1 MGNIILGA
9 GHYLPAKVLT
19 NQFFVDKNPF
29 YEWTPQGYDLEN
41 PVETTDEWIQQ
52 MMGIKERRWVAP
64 GEDVHHMAKNAL
76 TMALENA
83 KLTPNDLEAVI
94 VATVTQEN
102 PRQFPSVAC
111 QVQEMIGANNVGY
124 AFDVGAACAGYTTAM
139 AIADALMGKYQL
151 GPVAVVGVERL
162 SKMVD
167 YKDKNSPLFG
177 DGAGAVILQREEDP
191 HRGIMWAK
199 GKSNPHEG
207 RKDWIYR
214 DDQGKL
220 RMPCGNQVLKE
231 ATRELTEIC
240 REGLST
246 LRTPSG
252 GKWDDEGLLDMGIF
266 HQANIR
272 ILEGVQKRLRLTDQ
286 QVFRN
291 IDRYGNMSSA
301 SAAVALSEAYEQGKI
316 KEGSRVIMACI
327 GSGMVTSAVAFVA

>member
-52 MMGIKERRWVAP
+52 MMGIKERRCAAP
-64 GEDVHHMAKNAL
+64 GEEVHHMAKNAL

-139 AIADALMGKYQL
+139 AIADALMEKYSL
-151 GPVAVVGVERL
+151 GPVAVVGVEKL
-162 SKMVD
+162 SRMVD

-177 DGAGAVILQREEDP
+177 DGAGAVILGRVEGN
-191 HRGIMWAK
+191 HRGIQWVK
-199 GKSNPHEG
+199 GRSNPHDG
-207 RKDWIYR
+207 RKEWIYR
-214 DDQGKL
+214 DKDGYL
-220 RMPCGNQVLKE
+220 RMPCGGAVLKE
-231 ATRELTEIC
+231 ATRELTSIC
-240 REGLST
+240 DEGLSA
-246 LRTPSG
+246 LRTNDGQTWNDP
-252 GKWDDEGLLDMGIF
+252 EVLNLAIF
-266 HQANIR
+266 HQAN
-272 ILEGVQKRLRLTDQ
+272 
-286 QVFRN
+286 
-291 IDRYGNMSSA
+291 
-301 SAAVALSEAYEQGKI
+301 
-316 KEGSRVIMACI
+316 
-327 GSGMVTSAVAFVA
+327 